1 MATSPRLGNAF
12 VWLLT
17 TLLCFA
23 ACEPEGTADDGAGG
37 GSAMPSMGG
46 GAAGSMGGGS
56 GGGGSEASG
65 GGSAGG
71 GGEERPGGGTAGG
84 GLGGSGGQGGAL
96 ADAGPSDAGPHDAG
110 VRDAGADA
118 GNVDAGP
125 PRPPHTDGGFTR
137 FPGLSYAP
145 GAAHGM
151 DLTVPSGA
159 GPFPLVL
166 YIHGGA
172 WLEGDRSE
180 AQPLVDRQA
189 RRGYAVA
196 SIDYRLT
203 PVAKFPAQI
212 QDVKAAVRW
221 LRAHAGQYHL
231 DPARFASWG
240 ASAGG
245 HLAMLVGTSGR
256 VTALEDLSQGNPA
269 ESSAVQAVV
278 DWYGPTDFL
287 QMDAQTVAGCASQ
300 NHDAA
305 DSPESKLV
313 GCQIQS
319 CPQKVAAANPIT
331 YVDPADPPMLLMH
344 GAKDCT
350 VPTPQAGLM
359 DAALKA
365 KGVGS
370 TLVIVS
376 GLGHDFDGMRS
387 SSTRMQQIDD
397 FLDRTLYP

>member
-1 MATSPRLGNAF
+1 MATSSRLGTPLAW
-12 VWLLT
+12 VLTSLLALT
-17 TLLCFA
+17 GCS
-23 ACEPEGTADDGAGG
+23 PEGDAGDGSGGAGA
-37 GSAMPSMGG
+37 SQGG
-46 GAAGSMGGGS
+46 GAASSVGGGT
-56 GGGGSEASG
+56 
-65 GGSAGG
+65 
-71 GGEERPGGGTAGG
+71 GGGTAGG
-84 GLGGSGGQGGAL
+84 TAGGGSAESAGGGAAGGGHGGGGGQGGAH
-96 ADAGPSDAGPHDAG
+96 ADAGPMDAGAPDAGLPDAGARDAGPGDAG
-110 VRDAGADA
+110 TL
-118 GNVDAGP
+118 
-125 PRPPHTDGGFTR
+125 RPPCTDGGFTR
-137 FPGLSYAP
+137 YPGLTYAP
-145 GAAHGM
+145 GGAHGM
-151 DLTVPSGA
+151 DLTVPSGP
-159 GPFPLVL
+159 GPFPVVL

-203 PVAKFPAQI
+203 SVAKFPAQI
-212 QDVKAAVRW
+212 HDVKAAVRW
-221 LRAHAGQYHL
+221 LRAHAGQYRL

-245 HLAMLVGTSGR
+245 HLAMLVGTSAN
-256 VTALEDLSQGNPA
+256 VPALEDLAQGNPT

-300 NHDAA
+300 HHDAA

-313 GCQIQS
+313 GCQIQT

-331 YVDPADPPMLLMH
+331 YVDAADPPMLLMH
-344 GAKDCT
+344 GSKDCT

-387 SSTRMQQIDD
+387 SSARMQQLDD
-397 FLDRTLYP
+397 FLDRALYP